1 MRTKPVIPTYSLR
14 DRSANGLEIL
24 QAHDIY
30 QSEFEA
36 HAAHRDEHYV
46 LLFLQKGSFTAV
58 IDFEEIKAKGP
69 CILCILPGQVHYGI
83 TVHRLEGWLVSADVS
98 YFSDTFRSFFLSAA
112 DVQKPI
118 PVSDAGSSLLHES
131 VVLLHR
137 VYQPKEAG
145 HFQDHTLRSLMDAYI
160 SLFASCYH
168 DRMQATAPPDSR
180 PAIISRQF
188 KALLQQHFKTMKSP
202 AAYASALNIS
212 ASYLNEAVKQI
223 SGFPVSYWI
232 HQEVVL
238 EAKRLLYYT
247 DNTVKEIAHS
257 LGYDDHTYFTRL
269 FSKTAGASPL
279 AFRLRYRE

>member
-14 DRSANGLEIL
+14 DRSSNGLEIL

-36 HAAHRDEHYV
+36 YAAHRDEHYV
-46 LLFLQKGSFTAV
+46 LMFLEKGSFTAV
-58 IDFEEIKAKGP
+58 IDFEEFKAKGP

-98 YFSDTFRSFFLSAA
+98 YFTDTFRSFFLAAA
-112 DVQKPI
+112 DLRKP
-118 PVSDAGSSLLHES
+118 VHLSDAQASLLHES
-131 VVLLHR
+131 IALLHR

-145 HFQDHTLRSLMDAYI
+145 HFHDHTLRSMTDAYI
-160 SLFASCYH
+160 SLFASCYY
-168 DRMQATAPPDSR
+168 DRMHAITHHDSR

-188 KALLQQHFKTMKSP
+188 KALLQQQYISMKSP

-212 ASYLNEAVKQI
+212 ASYLNEAVKQVT
-223 SGFPVSYWI
+223 GFPVSYWI
-232 HQEVVL
+232 HQEIVL

-269 FSKTAGASPL
+269 FSKTAGVSPL
-279 AFRLRYRE
+279 AFRQRYRE